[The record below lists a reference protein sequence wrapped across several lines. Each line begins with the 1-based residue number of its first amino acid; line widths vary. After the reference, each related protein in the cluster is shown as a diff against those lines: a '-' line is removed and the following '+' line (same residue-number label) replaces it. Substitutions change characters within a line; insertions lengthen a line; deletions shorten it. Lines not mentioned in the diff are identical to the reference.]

1 MRYQFLCGVALCALA
16 AGQAAAQA
24 PTPAQI
30 QQLQQQI
37 QQLQQ
42 QLQSL
47 QNQVNAQAA
56 QPPAPATAAAAP
68 TAPAPHVVQTSG
80 NRFGLESADGRYSI
94 YLSTQLHFDAGSY
107 VSYHPDSA
115 ANGTAHGLS
124 QATPHDLNSGI
135 NARRARFGFLGK
147 LAGDW
152 AYTFVYDFGGSQD
165 SGSGGTNSAG
175 IEKAYLTY
183 NGLYNGPVPLAF
195 DLGYQDVPFT
205 LDEAT
210 SSNDILFME
219 RATPGVIATGI
230 AAGDN
235 RSAFGV
241 RSNNDRYWAG
251 VYLTGPTSGTTHSFP
266 EQYGAF
272 GRFTYQVI
280 QSSDTT
286 LHVGV
291 NAEGLLKPPTTGAVA
306 SGTAGATSGIP
317 SIALSDRPELR
328 IDPSTIINTGQFGT
342 TTHPVTGAAVY
353 GVELAGTWQNI
364 FLQGEGFNYS
374 VSRQGLPDN
383 NFWGGYIQGA
393 WTITGEQHKY
403 IPGTGAYG
411 AINPEHPFSLS
422 PLGWGAW
429 ELAARYSIMNL
440 NDNTSSALKGG
451 AASAAGNGI
460 IGGRQQVLTLGM
472 NWYVNSNIK
481 FLFNYLHG
489 TIDKPSTSGENGA
502 SFDAV
507 AMRTQVAF

>member
-1 MRYQFLCGVALCALA
+1 MRYKLLCGVAVFAFTV
-16 AGQAAAQA
+16 GQAAAQA

-42 QLQSL
+42 QLQAL
-47 QNQVNAQAA
+47 QSQVNAQAA
-56 QPPAPATAAAAP
+56 RPSAPAAAAAP
-68 TAPAPHVVQTSG
+68 AAPGPKVVQTSG

-94 YLSTQLHFDAGSY
+94 YLSTQLHFDAGDY

-115 ANGTAHGLS
+115 ANGTAHGIS
-124 QATPHDLNSGI
+124 QATPHDLNSGV

-152 AYTFVYDFGGSQD
+152 GYTFVYDFGGSQD

-183 NGLYNGPVPLAF
+183 NGFNKGSVPLAF

-219 RATPGVIATGI
+219 RASSQVIAANV

-241 RSNNDRYWAG
+241 RSNGDRYWAG
-251 VYLTGPTSGTTHSFP
+251 IYLTGPTSGTTHAFP

-272 GRFTYQVI
+272 GRFTYQVV
-280 QSSDTT
+280 QTPETT

-291 NAEGLLKPPTTGAVA
+291 NLEGLLKPPTTG
-306 SGTAGATSGIP
+306 GTATNTGTR

-328 IDPSTIINTGQFGT
+328 LDPTTIINTGQFGT
-342 TTHPVTGAAVY
+342 AANPVTNASVY
-353 GVELAGTWQNI
+353 GLELAGNWRN
-364 FLQGEGFNYS
+364 FFFQGEGFNYT

-383 NFWGGYIQGA
+383 NFWGGYLQGA

-403 IPGTGAYG
+403 IPGSGAYG

-422 PLGWGAW
+422 PFGWGAW

-440 NDNTSSALKGG
+440 NDNTSSGLKGG
-451 AASAAGNGI
+451 AAAGAGNGI
-460 IGGRQQVLTLGM
+460 IGGRQQVVTLGV

-481 FLFNYLHG
+481 FLLNYLHG
-489 TIDKPSTSGENGA
+489 TIDKSSTSGENGA

>member
-1 MRYQFLCGVALCALA
+1 MTVRYSVLCGVATCALVS
-16 AGQAAAQA
+16 GQAAAQ
-24 PTPAQI
+24 TPRFSTQM

-47 QNQVNAQAA
+47 QGQVNAQAA
-56 QPPAPATAAAAP
+56 QKLAAPAAAAAAP
-68 TAPAPHVVQTSG
+68 GPRVVQTPG

-94 YLSTQLHFDAGSY
+94 YLSTQLHFDVGDY

-115 ANGTAHGLS
+115 ANGSAHGLS
-124 QATPHDLNSGI
+124 QATPHDLNAGV

-152 AYTFVYDFGGSQD
+152 GYTFVYDFGGSQD

-183 NGLYNGPVPLAF
+183 NGLNSGPVPLAF

-210 SSNDILFME
+210 SSNDLLFME
-219 RATPGVIATGI
+219 RASSQVIAANI

-241 RSNNDRYWAG
+241 HSNDNRYWAG
-251 VYLTGPTSGTTHSFP
+251 VYVTGPTSGTTHAFP
-266 EQYGAF
+266 EQVGAF

-280 QSSDTT
+280 QTPQAT

-291 NAEGLLKPPTTGAVA
+291 NAEGLMKPPT
-306 SGTAGATSGIP
+306 SAGVRTIT
-317 SIALSDRPELR
+317 LSDRPELR
-328 IDPSTIINTGQFGT
+328 IDPTSIIS
-342 TTHPVTGAAVY
+342 TGALGSATNPVSSSAVY
-353 GVELAGTWQNI
+353 GLELAGNWEN
-364 FLQGEGFNYS
+364 FFVQGEGFNFN

-383 NFWGGYIQGA
+383 NFWGGYLQGA
-393 WTITGEQHKY
+393 WTITGEHHNY
-403 IPGTGAYG
+403 IPGSGAYG
-411 AINPEHPFSLS
+411 GINPAHPFSLS

-429 ELAARYSIMNL
+429 ELALRYSFMNL
-440 NDNTSSALKGG
+440 DDNAASGLKGG
-451 AASAAGNGI
+451 APASAGNGVL
-460 IGGRQQVLTLGM
+460 GGRQQVVTLGV
-472 NWYVNSNIK
+472 NWYANSNIK

-502 SFDAV
+502 TFDAV
-507 AMRTQVAF
+507 AVRTQVAF